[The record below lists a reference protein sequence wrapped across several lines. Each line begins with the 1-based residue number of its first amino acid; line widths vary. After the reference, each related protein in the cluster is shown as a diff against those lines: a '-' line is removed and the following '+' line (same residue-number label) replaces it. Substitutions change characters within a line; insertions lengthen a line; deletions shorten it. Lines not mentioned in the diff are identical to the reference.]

1 MINGSLKLQKYI
13 VLGRETILHNL
24 NGDDRRK
31 LITEIY
37 IRRPNTQMRG
47 LMAEWDRYMYNELQE
62 GGRGRDVNMEAGMSY
77 MSVDG
82 TAHDFIDLN
91 FASDSLETHNIRF
104 VKTYPN
110 QSFMKRN
117 RTTSFHKE
125 NNFAID
131 EDGNVYTD
139 DDGTTP

>member
-1 MINGSLKLQKYI
+1 MIKGSLKLQKYI